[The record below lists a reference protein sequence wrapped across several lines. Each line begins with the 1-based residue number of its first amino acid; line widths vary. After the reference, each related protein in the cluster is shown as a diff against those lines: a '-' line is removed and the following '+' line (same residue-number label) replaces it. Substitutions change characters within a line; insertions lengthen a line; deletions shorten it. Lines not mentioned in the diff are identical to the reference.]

1 MQSLKEKATIGTI
14 WSALDAF
21 AGYGVTF
28 IVGIVLARLL
38 SPDEY
43 GLIGICLIF
52 NTVLSGIVD
61 CGLGNALVR
70 KTNVTN
76 DDYNTM
82 FYTNMVISLVLYA
95 LLFFS
100 APYISLFFNRSEL
113 IWLVRITGLVIVV
126 NAFSLV
132 QGTIITKALDFKI
145 KTKAS
150 IISGCISGIVGIIM
164 AISGC
169 GVWSLVSQNLTKAIV
184 NSICLWLFNGWRPSI
199 IFNIS
204 SLKYMWG
211 FGWKILVSGLLD
223 RLWQQI
229 NQIVV
234 GKFYS
239 PATLGQYTKSHEY
252 ANIFSQNITTVVQR
266 VSFPTLSQVQ
276 NDSKRLVNVYR
287 QFIKLSMFITVILMV
302 NLAAISEPFIYCL
315 IGPQW
320 HQAAEYLPL
329 ICLIMSLYPM
339 HSLNLNLL
347 QVLGRSDIFLRVEVY
362 KKIIGILPLIIGIY
376 MNIMWMLIAS
386 LVVSII
392 SFYINSYY
400 VGKLLGYSPL
410 SQLKDVLPA
419 YLLSLA
425 SALIIYPL
433 KFLPLSYW
441 LILPIQVVLG
451 FIIIIYVC
459 EKKSNS
465 EYVEL
470 KRIFLK
476 TFRGK

>member
-14 WSALDAF
+14 WSALDSF

-113 IWLVRITGLVIVV
+113 IWLVRITGLVIVA
-126 NAFSLV
+126 NAFALV
-132 QGTIITKALDFKI
+132 QGTIITKALDFKL

-150 IISGCISGIVGIIM
+150 IISGFISGIVGIIM

-169 GVWSLVSQNLTKAIV
+169 GVWSLVFQNVTKAIV

-199 IFNIS
+199 VFNIS

-239 PATLGQYTKSHEY
+239 SATLGQYTKSHEY

-266 VSFPTLSQVQ
+266 VSFPTLSQIQ
-276 NDSKRLVNVYR
+276 NDSNRLVNVYR
-287 QFIKLSMFITVILMV
+287 QFIKLSMFITTIIMV

-339 HSLNLNLL
+339 HALNLNLL

-410 SQLKDVLPA
+410 SQLKDVLPF

-476 TFRGK
+476 TFRRK